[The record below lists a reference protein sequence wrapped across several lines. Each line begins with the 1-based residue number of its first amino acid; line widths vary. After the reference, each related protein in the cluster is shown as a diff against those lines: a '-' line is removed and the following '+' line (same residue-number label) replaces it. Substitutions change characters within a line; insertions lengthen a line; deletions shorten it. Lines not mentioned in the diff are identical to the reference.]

1 MLRKWGGLIH
11 CSIICRVM
19 LHAGLGGIQCILA
32 LLYIHFAICLYYV
45 LAIIPWSSG
54 QMLYLAVCAQ

>member
-1 MLRKWGGLIH
+1 MIH

-19 LHAGLGGIQCILA
+19 LQAGLGELQCISF

-45 LAIIPWSSG
+45 LARILWSSG
-54 QMLYLAVCAQ
+54 QMVYLAVCVQWT